1 MWSITTKRGQ
11 SVMKILTI
19 SIVSEAIEWLYCW
32 EMKKMSEWKIFFKSF
47 SILDPTNLLII
58 SFALPILLIFKPCM
72 KKLHKLMKPSVL
84 GSAVASRT
92 VDVHC
97 SFQHRGRVEISYYS
111 PVLVLTGRRL
121 EANIL
126 ETVSFRT
133 EEASTNDN
141 GNERRKYAQHGF
153 ICRTKKACS
162 KTKL

>member
-1 MWSITTKRGQ
+1 
-11 SVMKILTI
+11 
-19 SIVSEAIEWLYCW
+19 
-32 EMKKMSEWKIFFKSF
+32 
-47 SILDPTNLLII
+47 
-58 SFALPILLIFKPCM
+58 M

-121 EANIL
+121 EANIS
-126 ETVSFRT
+126 ETVSIRT
-133 EEASTNDN
+133 MKASTNDN

-153 ICRTKKACS
+153 IS
-162 KTKL
+162 KTKKGMLENKTLK